1 MKPRQTRSGSARRA
15 WIACAAVALGSLAAA
30 PPAHAAFTVSGT
42 ASPTDPTSGANS
54 NFNISINF
62 GGGTSQAESVEDLT
76 VHLPPGLVGNPGA
89 APLCTVAQLNGD
101 DCPNNSQ
108 LGTVSSSV
116 TIPAGIGLPTTV
128 NGDLYN
134 LVPQPGE
141 PARFGIVLRALPLGL
156 GNLILQSGARLR
168 KDDFG
173 LDSVVTG
180 IPNEQDGIPIHVN
193 SQVLTLFGEAPTG
206 EAFLRNP
213 TSCGTQ
219 TTGFDATSH
228 GGEEASGES
237 TFTLSGCQN
246 LPFNPKLTAI
256 IGSPEHT
263 APAATPPLT
272 TIIEQK
278 GDEAG
283 LERAQ
288 VVLPPG
294 VAADAAAL
302 GNTCPL
308 AQFQASNCP
317 PNSIIGSAVSESP
330 LLDVPLAGDVSI
342 VEPPPGQLAQL
353 GVDLKG
359 PLAIQIRGRFILL
372 PGPGNVFEGLPDI
385 PISRF
390 ELNFA
395 EDKLVA
401 TTRDLCT
408 PPPLLFS
415 TDFTGHNG
423 ARRTGNVEGQVA
435 GCTPDAEVKLTNA
448 GSKHPRMKAKVEGG
462 GSTLRKVKVKL
473 PRQLKFAK
481 KRAFKRG
488 AKATGDDGKFKKSAL
503 KRGARSV
510 KLNAGEDGSQKLKIK
525 ARKKALKRVKKIK
538 PGKSLRFPITVE
550 DVGGFT
556 TKLKPRAEAQR

>member
-1 MKPRQTRSGSARRA
+1 MTPPRRG
-15 WIACAAVALGSLAAA
+15 WIACAAVALGCLVAA
-30 PPAHAAFTVSGT
+30 PSAHAAFTVSGS
-42 ASPTDPTSGANS
+42 AAPANPVSGANS
-54 NFNISINF
+54 NVSININF

-76 VHLPPGLVGNPGA
+76 VHLPPGLVGDPGA
-89 APLCTVAQLNGD
+89 APLCTVAQLND
-101 DCPNNSQ
+101 DNCPSNSQ
-108 LGTVSSSV
+108 LGTVSSNVSV
-116 TIPAGIGLPTTV
+116 GLLVPQTV

-156 GNLILQSGARLR
+156 GNLVLQSAARLR

-206 EAFLRNP
+206 RPFLRNP
-213 TSCGTQ
+213 TSCGPQ

-228 GGEEASGES
+228 GGESASGEA
-237 TFTLSGCQN
+237 TFNLTGCQN

-256 IGSPEHT
+256 VGSPGHT
-263 APAATPPLT
+263 APASKPPLT
-272 TIIEQK
+272 TVIEQK

-294 VAADAAAL
+294 VAADAAVL
-302 GNTCPL
+302 GNTCPIE
-308 AQFQASNCP
+308 QFEANSCP
-317 PNSIIGSAVSESP
+317 PSSIIGRAESESP

-342 VEPPPGQLAQL
+342 VEPPGPGKLAQL

-359 PLAIQIRGRFILL
+359 PLAIQLLGNFILI

-390 ELNFA
+390 ELKF
-395 EDKLVA
+395 EQDRLIA
-401 TTRDLCT
+401 TTRELCE
-408 PPPLLFS
+408 PPVPLFS
-415 TDFTGHNG
+415 TDFLGHNG
-423 ARRTGNVEGQVA
+423 VRRTGSVESQVA
-435 GCTPDAEVKLTNA
+435 GCTPRAKVKLTKT
-448 GSKHPRMKAKVEGG
+448 GSKHPRMKATVDGG
-462 GSTLRKVKVKL
+462 GSTLRKAKIKL

-481 KRAFKRG
+481 KKAFKRG
-488 AKATGDDGKFKKSAL
+488 AKATGDGGSLGKKAL
-503 KRGARSV
+503 KRGPRRVTVSAKNGSTTLNV
-510 KLNAGEDGSQKLKIK
+510 KAK
-525 ARKKALKRVKKIK
+525 KKALKRVKKIK
-538 PGKSLRFPITVE
+538 RSKKLRFPITVE
-550 DVGGFT
+550 DVGGFK
-556 TKLKPRAEAQR
+556 TKLTPTANAQG

>member
-1 MKPRQTRSGSARRA
+1 MTPPRRGWTAL
-15 WIACAAVALGSLAAA
+15 AAVALGCLIAA
-30 PPAHAAFTVSGT
+30 PSAQAAFTVGGS
-42 ASPTDPTSGANS
+42 ASPSNPTSGANS

-62 GGGTSQAESVEDLT
+62 GGGSSQAESVEDLT
-76 VHLPPGLVGNPGA
+76 VHLPPGLVGDPGA
-89 APLCTVAQLNGD
+89 APLCTVAQLNDD
-101 DCPNNSQ
+101 DCPGNSQ
-108 LGTVSSSV
+108 LGTVSSNV
-116 TIPAGIGLPTTV
+116 TVGGLLPQTV

-156 GNLILQSGARLR
+156 GNLVLQSAARLR

-180 IPNEQDGIPIHVN
+180 IPNQQSGIPIHVN
-193 SQVLTLFGEAPTG
+193 SQVLTLFGEALTG
-206 EAFLRNP
+206 KPFLRNP
-213 TSCGTQ
+213 TSCGIQ

-228 GGEEASGES
+228 GGESAGGEA
-237 TFTLSGCQN
+237 TFTLSGCQS

-256 IGSPEHT
+256 LGSPGHT
-263 APAATPPLT
+263 APASKPPLT

-294 VAADAAAL
+294 VAADAAVL
-302 GNTCPL
+302 GSTCPL
-308 AQFQASNCP
+308 PRFQASNCP
-317 PNSIIGSAVSESP
+317 ASSIIGSAVSESP

-342 VEPPPGQLAQL
+342 VEPPGPGKLAQL

-359 PLAIQIRGRFILL
+359 PLAIQILGNFILI

-390 ELNFA
+390 ELNFE
-395 EDKLVA
+395 EDRLIA
-401 TTRDLCT
+401 TTRELCE
-408 PPPLLFS
+408 PPVPLFS

-423 ARRTGNVEGQVA
+423 VRRTGSVEGQVA
-435 GCTPDAEVKLTNA
+435 GCTPTAEVKLSKT
-448 GSKHPRMKAKVEGG
+448 GSKHPRMKAKVKGG
-462 GSTLRKVKVKL
+462 GSTLRKAKIKL
-473 PRQLKFAK
+473 PRQLKFGN

-488 AKATGDDGKFKKSAL
+488 AKATGDEGSLGKKAL
-503 KRGARSV
+503 KRGARRVTVNARNGSTTLSV
-510 KLNAGEDGSQKLKIK
+510 KAK
-525 ARKKALKRVKKIK
+525 KKALKRVKKIK
-538 PGKSLRFPITVE
+538 SGKKLRFPITVV
-550 DVGGFT
+550 DVGGFK
-556 TKLKPRAEAQR
+556 TKLKPTAESDT

>member
-1 MKPRQTRSGSARRA
+1 MKPVRSG
-15 WIACAAVALGSLAAA
+15 WIAAAVAAVGCLLAA
-30 PPAHAAFTVSGT
+30 PGAHAAFTVSGS
-42 ASPTDPTSGANS
+42 AAPTNETSGANS
-54 NFNISINF
+54 NFNIQVNF
-62 GGGTSQAESVEDLT
+62 GGGTSAAESVEDLV
-76 VHLPPGLVGNPGA
+76 VHLPPGLVGDPGA
-89 APLCTVAQLNGD
+89 APLCTVAQLNND
-101 DCPNNSQ
+101 NCPIDSQ
-108 LGTVSSSV
+108 LGMVSSSV
-116 TIPAGIGLPTTV
+116 SVGLLVPQTV

-134 LVPQPGE
+134 LVPKPGE

-156 GNLILQSGARLR
+156 GNLVLQSAARLR

-206 EAFLRNP
+206 KPFLRNP

-228 GGEEASGES
+228 GGESAGGEA

-246 LPFNPKLTAI
+246 LPFKPELTAI
-256 IGSPEHT
+256 VGSPGHT
-263 APAATPPLT
+263 APASKPPLT

-302 GNTCPL
+302 SNTCPIP
-308 AQFQASNCP
+308 QFQASTCP
-317 PNSIIGSAVSESP
+317 PNSIIGKAVSESP

-342 VEPPPGQLAQL
+342 VAPAAPGQLAQL

-359 PLAIQIRGRFILL
+359 PLAIQIRGKFILI

-390 ELNFA
+390 ELKFDQ
-395 EDKLVA
+395 DKLVV
-401 TTRDLCT
+401 TTRELCT
-408 PPPLLFS
+408 PPPLLFN

-423 ARRTGNVEGQVA
+423 VKRTGNVEGRVA
-435 GCTPDAEVKLTNA
+435 GCTPNAEVKLTKA
-448 GSKHPRMKAKVEGG
+448 GSRHPRMKAKVEGR
-462 GSTLRKVKVKL
+462 GSTLRKAKVKL

-481 KRAFKRG
+481 KKAFKRG
-488 AKATGDDGKFKKSAL
+488 AKATGDEGSLGKQAI
-503 KRGARSV
+503 KRRARS
-510 KLNAGEDGSQKLKIK
+510 ATISAEDGSTTLSLK
-525 ARKKALKRVKKIK
+525 AGRKALKRVKKIK
-538 PGKSLRFPITVE
+538 RGKSLRFPITVE
-550 DVGGFT
+550 DVGGLT
-556 TKLKPRAEAQR
+556 TQLTPTATAKR